1 MKTVLLK
8 VKYIET
14 TDNTFCDVKRFEDFL
29 CRHFYKHKD
38 YKVMS
43 PRSDQSGQFF
53 TTAKT
58 HNFQYIEDISLGSLR
73 LRPIIDQAE
82 TYIYN
87 PSKFVVKY
95 I

>member
-1 MKTVLLK
+1 
-8 VKYIET
+8 
-14 TDNTFCDVKRFEDFL
+14 
-29 CRHFYKHKD
+29 
-38 YKVMS
+38 MS
-43 PRSDQSGQFF
+43 PRSDQRGQFF

-87 PSKFVVKY
+87 TSKFVVKY
-95 I
+95 ISPLSKNELSITATLSFP